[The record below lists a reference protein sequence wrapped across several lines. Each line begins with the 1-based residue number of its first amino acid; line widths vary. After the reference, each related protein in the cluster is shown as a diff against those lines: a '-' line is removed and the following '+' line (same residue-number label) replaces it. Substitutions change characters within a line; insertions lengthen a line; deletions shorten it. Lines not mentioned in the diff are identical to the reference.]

1 MLAANSLFLN
11 RMNLIDTHCHL
22 FAEQFDNDRDE
33 AITNAVRAGVGLF
46 LLPNIDTES
55 IPALYQLSDKYPS
68 TCLPMMGLHPCS
80 VFADYK
86 KSLDIIYKEL
96 NTRKFVA
103 IGEIGLDYYWD
114 VTFKE
119 QQIDAFKTQL
129 QWAID
134 MRLPVAIHTRNS
146 FEDAISIVEEMQ
158 PMGLTGVFHCFSGT
172 IEDAKR
178 IMATSFYMGIGGVL
192 TFKNGGIDKVLP
204 DVPMD
209 YLILETDSPYL
220 APVPFRGKR
229 NEPKYLPLV
238 AEKLAQVKGI
248 DVETVVKITT
258 ANAKNLFVL

>member
-1 MLAANSLFLN
+1 
-11 RMNLIDTHCHL
+11 MNLIDTHCHL
-22 FAEQFDNDRDE
+22 FAEQFEADRDE
-33 AITNAVRAGVGLF
+33 MITDAMEAGVGLF

-55 IPALYQLSDKYPS
+55 IPSLYELSDKYPS

-86 KSLDIIYKEL
+86 TTLDTIYAEL
-96 NTRKFVA
+96 NSRKFIA

-134 MRLPVAIHTRNS
+134 MKLPVAIHTRNS

-158 PMGLTGVFHCFSGT
+158 PKGLTGVFHCFSGT
-172 IEDAKR
+172 LEDAKR
-178 IMATSFYMGIGGVL
+178 IIATGFYLGIGGVL

-204 DVPMD
+204 DIPLE
-209 YLILETDSPYL
+209 YLILETDAPYL
-220 APVPFRGKR
+220 APVPYRGKR

-238 AEKLAQVKGI
+238 AQKLAEIKGVDI
-248 DVETVVKITT
+248 EIIAKNTSD
-258 ANAKNLFVL
+258 NAKKLFGL